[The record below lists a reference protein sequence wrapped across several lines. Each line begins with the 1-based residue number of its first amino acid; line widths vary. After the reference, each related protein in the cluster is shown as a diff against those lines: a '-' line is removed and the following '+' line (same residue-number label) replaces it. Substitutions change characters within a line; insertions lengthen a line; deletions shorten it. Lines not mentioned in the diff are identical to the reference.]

1 MLPKSMFRM
10 ESELDTIDA
19 VDESIR
25 FGYDTNSA
33 KVQLNTILS
42 GEE

>member
-1 MLPKSMFRM
+1 MFRM
-10 ESELDTIDA
+10 ESELDTVDA

-25 FGYDTNSA
+25 FGYDTDSA

-42 GEE
+42 GKE